1 MTRLQIQYKNYLK
14 RNPDSNYTYEEW
26 MKNVLTPILQKTQHL
41 SDHNSYWTSD
51 NMDTNDR
58 KIKFTKIS
66 EGISEHLSNL
76 KYDNGDLSD
85 IGNEIGFS
93 LGTLLKDMSED
104 EINSFITGF
113 RHGVSLTNGT
123 HF

>member
-1 MTRLQIQYKNYLK
+1 MTRLQTQYKNYLK
-14 RNPDSNYTYEEW
+14 RNPDSDYSYEEW
-26 MKNVLTPILQKTQHL
+26 RENVLTPILQKSQNL
-41 SDHNSYWTSD
+41 SDHNSYWINEMENKERD
-51 NMDTNDR
+51 
-58 KIKFTKIS
+58 IKFTEIS
-66 EGISEHLSNL
+66 KGISEHLSNL

-85 IGNEIGFS
+85 MGNEIGFS

-104 EINSFITGF
+104 EINSFIMGF

>member
-1 MTRLQIQYKNYLK
+1 MARLQIQYKNYLK
-14 RNPDSNYTYEEW
+14 RNPDSNYSYEEW
-26 MKNVLTPILQKTQHL
+26 MKNVLTPILQKTQNL

-51 NMDTNDR
+51 NIDTNDR
-58 KIKFTKIS
+58 EIKFTEIS
-66 EGISEHLSNL
+66 KGISEHLSNL

-93 LGTLLKDMSED
+93 LGTLLKDMSKE
-104 EINSFITGF
+104 EINCFIMGF
-113 RHGVSLTNGT
+113 KHGISLTNGT

>member
-1 MTRLQIQYKNYLK
+1 MARLQIQYKNYLK
-14 RNPDSNYTYEEW
+14 RNPDSNYSYEEW

-41 SDHNSYWTSD
+41 SDHNSYWTSE
-51 NMDTNDR
+51 DTNDR
-58 KIKFTKIS
+58 EIKFTEIS
-66 EGISEHLSNL
+66 RGLSEHLSNL

-93 LGTLLKDMSED
+93 LGTLLKDMTKE
-104 EINSFITGF
+104 EINCFIMGF
-113 RHGVSLTNGT
+113 KHGVSLTNGT